1 MTRGALGRETA
12 PHESAGT
19 AGSKDLS
26 GVDRWLAAHGER
38 VALGVVAVGL
48 AIRIAAPLGTY
59 LSGDEATHF
68 EIANVATKDLY
79 RATLTEAHP
88 PLFFLVLHVW
98 RLLGKSEIVLR
109 LLPALFGAAFLAVGY
124 TWVRRLLGTGEAL
137 YTAMLLC
144 FSPALVALSAEVRG
158 YSLLL
163 LLLVSALLVL
173 ERALENRS
181 ARGIALFS
189 LLLFLAI
196 LTHYAA
202 VWFTIVVGVYCV
214 ARIRRDR
221 QPARVVV
228 TWIIFQLGAVGLY
241 LYFYLTHFLVLRG
254 GDLESHAR
262 TRWLRGEYFQ
272 SEVGAVFE
280 YLGRQTLGL
289 FRYLL
294 GSATSGWVGALLAV
308 TGIAVLASRRRHAAL
323 LLALPVLIGAG
334 AGIAGVYPY
343 GGTRH
348 SAHLL
353 PCAAAAIAAGTYAVT
368 RGRLWP
374 ALLFGLVL
382 VPVSFST
389 TPTAENR
396 SVSDMRDAIRSLRSS
411 ASAGN
416 LLFVDRNTGAVLS
429 YYLGREHLMRDSPAR
444 AGFRESEAGGYRLV
458 RSPVWSFDQETFAGE
473 FGRFLAAHRP
483 APGEAIWLFRLG
495 GEYDPRI
502 ALAGHDPSVSASP
515 QGRFGDISIVRTVV
529 P

>member
-1 MTRGALGRETA
+1 MGPDSARHEPEETA
-12 PHESAGT
+12 GARRV
-19 AGSKDLS
+19 S
-26 GVDRWLAAHGER
+26 GLDRWLAAPGER

-48 AIRIAAPLGTY
+48 AIRIAAPLGAY

-68 EIANVATKDLY
+68 EIANVPTKDLY
-79 RATLTEAHP
+79 RATLTETHP

-98 RLLGKSEIVLR
+98 RLLGTSEIVLR

-124 TWVRRLLGTGEAL
+124 RWVRRLVGRGEAL
-137 YTAMLLC
+137 YTVMLLS

-163 LLLVSALLVL
+163 LLMVSALVAL

-181 ARGIALFS
+181 VREISLFS
-189 LLLFLAI
+189 LLLYLAI

-202 VWFTIVVGVYCV
+202 VWFTLALGVYAL

-221 QPARVVV
+221 LPARVAG
-228 TWIIFQLGAVGLY
+228 TWILFQLGAAGLY
-241 LYFYLTHFLVLRG
+241 LYFYLTHFRALRG

-272 SEVGAVFE
+272 SGVDGAFE
-280 YLGRQTLGL
+280 FVGRQTIGL

-294 GSATSGWVGALLAV
+294 GSGTAAYAGVLLAV
-308 TGIAVLASRRRHAAL
+308 AGIGVLTSRRRPAAL
-323 LLALPVLIGAG
+323 LLALPMLIGAA
-334 AGIAGVYPY
+334 AGIAGFYPY

-353 PCAAAAIAAGTYAVT
+353 PFASAAIGVGACAMT

-382 VPVSFST
+382 LPVSCST
-389 TPTAENR
+389 TPTPGHRNL
-396 SVSDMRDAIRSLRSS
+396 SDMTDAIRALRSS
-411 ASAGN
+411 APAGS
-416 LLFVDRNTGAVLS
+416 LLFVDRNTAAVLS
-429 YYLGREHLMRDSPAR
+429 YYLGREHLQREGPAR
-444 AGFRESEAGGYRLV
+444 AGFRENDTGGYRLV
-458 RSPVWSFDQETFAGE
+458 RSRVWSFDEASFGSE
-473 FGRFLAAHRP
+473 FGRFLDAHRP
-483 APGEAIWLFRLG
+483 RTGESIWLIRLG
-495 GEYDPRI
+495 AEYDPRI
-502 ALAGHDPSVSASP
+502 ALARHHPPMTGSP
-515 QGRFGDISIVRTVV
+515 QRRFGDISIVRTVV